1 LASGQDFVAKEPQ
14 ADTPTDVLK
23 KLLLAGEKA
32 RAVFK
37 HFDSGNV
44 YAPTQAERAHE
55 PMSARVD
62 ALCCFEY
69 ALESPPPSST
79 TRKWT
84 PKSAHWMKSF
94 LKMEWYSKLFP
105 KECSE
110 SKELEQEGEEGEYEE
125 DMEGETEALKEPE
138 TSQGPHT
145 GHLICHRVT
154 DRLPVYSRLG
164 LPGSKTKFPKIYVPS
179 LFAEYKKNNTSIRQ
193 AFNQA
198 MLYCSYGVNFL
209 FGLGITDEPVWGL
222 VGAGTE
228 GTIIMAWMSTRSL
241 AKTMDLEKGVCAEY
255 LTFKFWLTSVKNYT
269 FVIDSYTRS
278 FDLTQPLQVLQFMT
292 SISRI
297 YKRREDLLKKLKER
311 LDPSIFVNP
320 PTWMQELM
328 PKRTKRK
335 KDQR

>member
-1 LASGQDFVAKEPQ
+1 VEKTICLPRNQAVALGTNFDAKVQARLFDFLATLQEALAQDPQ
-14 ADTPTDVLK
+14 AETPTDVLT
-23 KLLLAGEKA
+23 KLRLAGEKA
-32 RAVFK
+32 RAVRQ

-79 TRKWT
+79 TRKRT

-94 LKMEWYSKLFP
+94 IKMEWYSKLFP

-110 SKELEQEGEEGEYEE
+110 SKELEQEGEEGEYQE

-138 TSQGPHT
+138 TSNGPHT

-154 DRLPVYSRLG
+154 NRLPVYSRLQ
-164 LPGSKTKFPKIYVPS
+164 LPGSKITYPKIYVPS

-198 MLYCSYGVNFL
+198 LLYCSYGVNFL

-241 AKTMDLEKGVCAEY
+241 GKTMDLKEGVCPE
-255 LTFKFWLTSVKNYT
+255 
-269 FVIDSYTRS
+269 
-278 FDLTQPLQVLQFMT
+278 
-292 SISRI
+292 
-297 YKRREDLLKKLKER
+297 
-311 LDPSIFVNP
+311 
-320 PTWMQELM
+320 
-328 PKRTKRK
+328 
-335 KDQR
+335 